1 MADDLLPRHA
11 AQPRPSTVA
20 AAAHPVGPVRPET
33 LYQRRRQTPD
43 RLNNSM
49 RRAYDLLRSS
59 LQSSPESLYLVESEL
74 TESLSASRN
83 TVRAVLQLL
92 AKDGL
97 VTRSPKRGTRS
108 APVTTLRINQIAPVE
123 AFGGERA
130 VHTQLRALD
139 HQVMGCPGLVRER
152 LELVGDWT
160 VLMME
165 SLVLRQELV
174 LGILVSYVALSPE
187 QSRDVVVDEPDAIL
201 FLERHFGVRI
211 RGTKSTTI
219 GATAADAQSARLV
232 GVEVGAPMLFLEDVL
247 EDEHGQARALSQFRL
262 RSDLIAFQTHAVRSA

>member
-1 MADDLLPRHA
+1 MTP
-11 AQPRPSTVA
+11 
-20 AAAHPVGPVRPET
+20 HPIGPLRPET
-33 LYQRRRQTPD
+33 QYQRHRQTPD

-59 LQSSPESLYLVESEL
+59 LQSSPESLYLVEGEL
-74 TESLSASRN
+74 TEALSASRN

-108 APVTTLRINQIAPVE
+108 ANVTTLRVNEIAPVE
-123 AFGGERA
+123 AFGGEHA
-130 VHTQLRALD
+130 IHAQLRALD
-139 HQVMGCPGLVRER
+139 YQILGCPGLVRER
-152 LELVGDWT
+152 LQLIGEWI

-165 SLVLRQELV
+165 SLLVQHDMV
-174 LGILVSYVALSPE
+174 LGISVSYVALSPE
-187 QSRDVVVDEPDAIL
+187 ESRDVVVDEPDAIL
-201 FLERHFGVRI
+201 FLERHFDVRI

-232 GVEVGAPMLFLEDVL
+232 GVEVGAPMLFLEDIL
-247 EDEHGQARALSQFRL
+247 EDEQGQARALSQFRL
-262 RSDLIAFQTHAVRSA
+262 RSDLVAFQTNAVRSA